1 MPVTLSWS
9 FSEGGSSKSTSKTLS
24 PSDEGVVRISDVA
37 VSNGSTD
44 KVIALGG
51 IDVSQV
57 VAVYMHSN
65 AALTIETNHTA
76 ATGGNTITLAANVPL
91 MWCTGAPFTNPL
103 TNDVTVAYATNSS
116 GSAATLNVVVVQ
128 DVTP

>member
-9 FSEGGSSKSTSKTLS
+9 FVENGSSKSTSKTLS

-44 KVIALGG
+44 KVLSLGG

-57 VAVYMHSN
+57 VAVYMHST

-91 MWCTGAPFTNPL
+91 QWCTGAPFTNPL

-116 GSAATLNVVVVQ
+116 GSAAVLNVVVVQ